1 MKKENIEVTPG
12 SASEWYDLG
21 VSLMRQTRFGDAI
34 NAFNRAAE
42 LASEGPASE
51 GPASEEPASEEF
63 VSGRPAS
70 EGLTSG
76 ESASGNLVLEDLAD
90 IKKKSLASIEV
101 IQEIIGFVNK
111 DLMNP

>member
-1 MKKENIEVTPG
+1 MKKENIETTPG

-34 NAFNRAAE
+34 NAFSRAAR
-42 LASEGPASE
+42 LASGELDLLSAKDVPDPSPSLNPDSSPRA
-51 GPASEEPASEEF
+51 
-63 VSGRPAS
+63 
-70 EGLTSG
+70 TSL
-76 ESASGNLVLEDLAD
+76 ND
-90 IKKKSLASIEV
+90 IKRKSLASIEV

>member
-51 GPASEEPASEEF
+51 EF
-63 VSGRPAS
+63 VSGESVSGRPAS
-70 EGLTSG
+70 EGLASE
-76 ESASGNLVLEDLAD
+76 ESASGNLALEDLVN
-90 IKKKSLASIEV
+90 IRKKSLASIEV